1 MRIIFSFILILF
13 LQNSYAETYYISS
26 SGNDVTGN
34 GTLGNPWKTLY
45 KATTSVTTAG
55 SIIHVKAGVYNET
68 LQIVLA
74 VGVSIEGEGISSVI
88 QSSITK
94 DWAELLSLRS
104 PEGTN
109 GNQEISFLKFDG
121 QNLSTFWGIAVA
133 GRSNVR
139 IHDCTIE
146 DFSDRGV
153 IFDGRND
160 NVETAPEIFATGNK
174 FYNNILNNCAAYNT
188 ATGKY
193 GRGCLNIG
201 GQDGMLIYNNTIT
214 QTQRPV
220 GYNGF
225 AIKYSN
231 DGYLKNIKIYNN
243 IITKVPFMG
252 NFQGDEGWD
261 FSIEFWN
268 VLGGMEIYGNTIQGA
283 IDFVKTSKEESNY
296 GVWFHDNRIGQ
307 KLLNK
312 HFESG
317 LIFEVSTEAVII
329 EKNIFTKLAGGII
342 FYTEGNRSITDVSI
356 RDNRFEEIGS
366 KNGNGNNGNGIN
378 ISRGVVMENEASYD
392 IDNLSVY
399 NNSFIAAENNAPLYG
414 IEISGA
420 ESAGKIT
427 ISGNTIKNFNL
438 AAVYA
443 NPGFVIDTLVVE
455 KNILSGNG
463 NDNKPFFIRGI
474 PRHLIFEKNNIDAS
488 TKTPGFNFKQ
498 QIIRPLYY
506 EIKNTPVLEYIAIAA
521 LFIALWFCS
530 KEKIYAYIL
539 FSLAAVICLFL
550 FLNNGEEITK
560 TMTAIFFAA
569 LCLYGWRVWLQRDRG
584 GHRIVRISKS
594 SKKDITKQLLF
605 FSAAFIFLFLI
616 SWIINKNAAFNG
628 IAFTGI
634 FVHAT
639 ALTGFGLT
647 ARKKLESWYW
657 YMISGVVAI
666 PFFYAEHYLIYSFTA
681 IFLLVAVIWCL
692 YTWRKKLKTKRRN
705 IAAVSA

>member
-13 LQNSYAETYYISS
+13 LQNSHAETYYISPA
-26 SGNDVTGN
+26 GNDFTGN
-34 GTLGNPWKTLY
+34 GTTANPWKTLY
-45 KATTSVTTAG
+45 KAATIVTTAG

-74 VGVSIEGEGISSVI
+74 VGVNIEGEGPSSVLK
-88 QSSITK
+88 SGITK
-94 DWAELLSLRS
+94 DWTELLSLRS

-121 QNLSTFWGIAVA
+121 QNLVGFWGIAVS
-133 GRSNVR
+133 GRSNVQ
-139 IHDCTIE
+139 IHDCTIV

-153 IFDGRND
+153 IFNGRND
-160 NVETAPEIFATGNK
+160 NAEAAPEIFATGNK

-188 ATGKY
+188 AAGKY

-225 AIKYSN
+225 AIKYIN
-231 DGYLKNIKIYNN
+231 DGYLKNVKIYNN
-243 IITKVPFMG
+243 IITKLPFMG
-252 NFQGDEGWD
+252 NFGGDDGWD
-261 FSIEFWN
+261 FAIEFWN
-268 VLGGMEIYGNTIQGA
+268 VLGGMEIYGNIIQGA
-283 IDFVKTSKEESNY
+283 VDFVKTSKEESAY

-342 FYTEGNRSITDVSI
+342 FYIEGNRSMTDVSI
-356 RDNRFEEIGS
+356 RNNRFEDIGS

-378 ISRGVVMENEASYD
+378 ISRGVVMKNEASYY

-420 ESAGKIT
+420 ESAGKIF
-427 ISGNTIKNFNL
+427 ISGNTIKNFNI
-438 AAVYA
+438 AAVFA
-443 NPGFVIDTLVVE
+443 NPGLVIDSLVIE

-463 NDNKPFFIRGI
+463 NNNKPFFIRGI
-474 PRHLIFEKNNIDAS
+474 PQHFIFEKNNIDAS
-488 TKTPGFNFKQ
+488 AKTPGFNFKQ
-498 QIIRPLYY
+498 QIVRPFYY
-506 EIKNTPVLEYIAIAA
+506 EIKNTPVIEYIVIAA
-521 LFIALWFCS
+521 LFIGLWFCS
-530 KEKIYAYIL
+530 KENIYAYIP
-539 FSLAAVICLFL
+539 FSFAAVICLLL
-550 FLNNGEEITK
+550 FLNNGEELKK
-560 TMTAIFFAA
+560 TMTAVFFSS
-569 LCLYGWRVWLQRDRG
+569 LCLYGWQVWRRRDRR

-594 SKKDITKQLLF
+594 SKKDILIQLLF
-605 FSAAFIFLFLI
+605 FSAVFFILLLTNWF
-616 SWIINKNAAFNG
+616 INENTALNF

-634 FVHAT
+634 FLNAT

-647 ARKKLESWYW
+647 AHKKLESWYW
-657 YMISGVVAI
+657 YIISCVLAV
-666 PFFYAEHYLIYSFTA
+666 PFFYAEHYLIYSFA
-681 IFLLVAVIWCL
+681 AVFLLAAVIWSL
-692 YTWRKKLKTKRRN
+692 YTWRIKIKYKKRN
-705 IAAVSA
+705 IVAVSA